1 MFKGLQAVLLI
12 AGLTLSCAAMASA
25 GVIQQMVGDVQ
36 FAMGA
41 NPAQP
46 AVKNDVIT
54 ADMLVTTG
62 KNSFAILKFEDG
74 QVVVM
79 QANSAF
85 KVREYRYQPQQ
96 ASENNMA
103 FAMLRGGFR
112 FVTGLIGQH
121 NKHAFTLTTPNA
133 TIGIRGTD
141 FMVEMSEQAMF
152 SQVSSGGIELANEAG
167 SLGLSTGQVALT
179 SSATTL
185 PTLTSLAA
193 LPVGI
198 FTQLNAI
205 PLFAPATVPLATT
218 PNPVVA
224 SASGQ
229 VANAGSAAST
239 TAAGGAATGGASAAA
254 GTSASVAATTLG
266 VSGTSIAIGAG
277 VAAGVAV
284 VAKII
289 SPPKH

>member
-1 MFKGLQAVLLI
+1 MFKCLLAVLYM
-12 AGLTLSCAAMASA
+12 AGLTLSCAAMASG

-36 FAMGA
+36 FAMGT
-41 NPAQP
+41 NPAQQ

-62 KNSFAILKFEDG
+62 KNSFAVLKFADG
-74 QVVVM
+74 QIVVM
-79 QANSAF
+79 QANSTF

-96 ASENNMA
+96 ASENNMV

-121 NKHAFTLTTPNA
+121 NKQAFTLTTPNA

-141 FMVEMSEQAMF
+141 FMVEMSDQAMF
-152 SQVSSGGIELANEAG
+152 SQVSSGGIELANTAG
-167 SLGLSTGQVALT
+167 SLTLSAGQVALT
-179 SSATTL
+179 SSASTL
-185 PTLTSLAA
+185 TSLTSLAA
-193 LPVGI
+193 LPAGI

-205 PLFAPATVPLATT
+205 PLVAPIATPLATT
-218 PNPVVA
+218 PNPVLA
-224 SASGQ
+224 NASGQ
-229 VANAGSAAST
+229 VTSVGSTST
-239 TAAGGAATGGASAAA
+239 TAAGGAAVGGASVAT
-254 GTSASVAATTLG
+254 GTSASAAATTLG
-266 VSGTSIAIGAG
+266 VSSTSIAIGAG

-284 VAKII
+284 VARVI

>member
-12 AGLTLSCAAMASA
+12 AGLTLSCAAIASA

-141 FMVEMSEQAMF
+141 FMVEMTDQAMF

-167 SLGLSTGQVALT
+167 SLGLSAGQVALT
-179 SSATTL
+179 SSAMTL
-185 PTLTSLAA
+185 PTLTSFAA
-193 LPVGI
+193 LPAGI

-205 PLFAPATVPLATT
+205 PLFAPTATPLATT
-218 PNPVVA
+218 PNPVVV

-229 VANAGSAAST
+229 VANVGSAAS

-254 GTSASVAATTLG
+254 GTSASVAATTVG